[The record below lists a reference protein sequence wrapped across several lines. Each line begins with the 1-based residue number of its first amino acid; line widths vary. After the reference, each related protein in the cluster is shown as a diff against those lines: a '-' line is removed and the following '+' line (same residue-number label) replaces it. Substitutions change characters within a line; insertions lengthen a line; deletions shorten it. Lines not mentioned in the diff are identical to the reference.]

1 MDLSQLSRGPQA
13 RDRQSPKSDE
23 RRAHQINPGNR
34 SRDSGSNGE
43 DGASKTER
51 ASAGRLRMRTFPQ
64 RNGRRRAGQGRAGQA
79 RHGAPPRRRRAGAMD
94 KT

>member
-1 MDLSQLSRGPQA
+1 VDLSQLSRGPQA

-43 DGASKTER
+43 DGASTTER

-64 RNGRRRAGQGRAGQA
+64 RNGRRGAGQGRAGKA
-79 RHGAPPRRRRAGAMD
+79 RGPSEAQKSRAMD
-94 KT
+94 NT